1 MNINLKKSEKGFT
14 IVELL
19 IVIVVIAIL
28 ATLVIVQF
36 TNIQARARD
45 TEKKSDM
52 RAIQSKIAEYY
63 AIQSKYPLLLSDAT
77 LALPV
82 DACKSGTSTATC
94 STTPDYTYKAF
105 LAATA
110 APLATNTAAAAA
122 TANATATDSAKYVL
136 YVNNMEAQP
145 AGTGNGQGTFW
156 MVSSN

>member
-63 AIQSKYPLLLSDAT
+63 AIQSKYPLLLNDAT
-77 LALPV
+77 LALPL

-94 STTPDYTYKAF
+94 TASDYTYKAF

-110 APLATNTAAAAA
+110 APAATNTAAAAA